1 MLFSK
6 AASLA
11 KRAALSWSELAPL
24 AASYVP
30 PDQATGPTHSQ
41 ALVRTFG
48 QPEASVRVTLYR
60 DNHAW
65 CPYCQKVWLWLEEK
79 RVPYRIAKVTMF
91 CYGQKEDWYKR
102 IVPSGMLP
110 AAEIDGRIVTES
122 DVILEKLEAAFGPL
136 GEPLAAIMPQRR
148 LERQLFGA
156 WCEWLCYPSSS
167 AAEEA
172 TKQRAFEEV
181 LARMEKELGA
191 TPGPW
196 IRGGE
201 QPSTAD
207 LVFVP
212 YVERM
217 GASLYYY
224 KGFTMCDRTAR
235 PALCRWWDALEAR
248 ETYRGTQSD
257 FHTHVHDLPPQMGG
271 CYPNGSPTQ
280 RANAARVDEGPW
292 EGLPDTALAEPSTS
306 RAEAAFRLLRHRESV
321 IGSNPCATPAV
332 VDEALR
338 CALTLLLTGEPC
350 LPPPDSDAALRYVRD
365 RVNVPRDMS
374 LWAARRLR
382 EALHETASL
391 AGPKQGPPIMK
402 AIRNLGRVFGMCLFR
417 TINKHES
424 RSRRGAWCE
433 AAKPLPC

>member
-1 MLFSK
+1 
-6 AASLA
+6 
-11 KRAALSWSELAPL
+11 
-24 AASYVP
+24 
-30 PDQATGPTHSQ
+30 
-41 ALVRTFG
+41 
-48 QPEASVRVTLYR
+48 
-60 DNHAW
+60 
-65 CPYCQKVWLWLEEK
+65 
-79 RVPYRIAKVTMF
+79 
-91 CYGQKEDWYKR
+91 
-102 IVPSGMLP
+102 
-110 AAEIDGRIVTES
+110 
-122 DVILEKLEAAFGPL
+122 
-136 GEPLAAIMPQRR
+136 
-148 LERQLFGA
+148 
-156 WCEWLCYPSSS
+156 
-167 AAEEA
+167 
-172 TKQRAFEEV
+172 
-181 LARMEKELGA
+181 MEKELGA

-196 IRGGE
+196 IRGGD

-280 RANAARVDEGPW
+280 SANAARVDAGPW
-292 EGLPDTALAEPSTS
+292 ESLPDTALAEPSTS

-365 RVNVPRDMS
+365 RVNVPRDIS

-382 EALHETASL
+382 EALNETASL
-391 AGPKQGPPIMK
+391 AGPKQGPPIAKDHRRDQNPLPFRLSHNARSAQRLIPKMWK
-402 AIRNLGRVFGMCLFR
+402 VLGRIEPKIISNNHIGSL
-417 TINKHES
+417 HL
-424 RSRRGAWCE
+424 AWPE
-433 AAKPLPC
+433 GTL